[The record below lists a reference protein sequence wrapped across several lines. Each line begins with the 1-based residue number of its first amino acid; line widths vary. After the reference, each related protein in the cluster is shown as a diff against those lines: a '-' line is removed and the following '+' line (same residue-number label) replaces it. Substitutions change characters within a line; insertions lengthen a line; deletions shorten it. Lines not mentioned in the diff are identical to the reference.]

1 MSKEEKYPQIVLE
14 TDGTYVIFIE
24 KNVKVSFNSKEAIED
39 FTKNKD
45 FTIIGKDAYLE
56 GSKTKEEL
64 LNDLIGF
71 YPNLNIWDKVYYYK
85 FELISK

>member
-1 MSKEEKYPQIVLE
+1 MGKEEKYPQIVLE

-45 FTIIGKDAYLE
+45 FTIIGKDVQPSKGKTLSYL
-56 GSKTKEEL
+56 GNYIVS
-64 LNDLIGF
+64 
-71 YPNLNIWDKVYYYK
+71 
-85 FELISK
+85 